1 MRQKPRTRRSPITA
15 ATALALA
22 FCTVAPAEAQL
33 VTSNP
38 RVNNGQL
45 MIDPLLCQSD
55 YEVRKAIAAAGFT
68 HIFLNAPIENRIRA
82 RASRGNAVYLID
94 YDRCLDPR
102 IIGVQRLRGS
112 K

>member
-1 MRQKPRTRRSPITA
+1 MRQKSSAVRSMIA
-15 ATALALA
+15 ATTVLVLA
-22 FCTVAPAEAQL
+22 FGAVAPAKAQL
-33 VTSNP
+33 VTRNP
-38 RVNNGQL
+38 RVNDGQL

-68 HIFLNAPIENRIRA
+68 HIFLNAPIENQIRA
-82 RASRGNAVYLID
+82 RASKGNAVYLID

-102 IIGVQRLRGS
+102 IIGVQRLRSS